1 MLDELML
8 VLEPTRAEPGC
19 VRIHLYEST
28 REPLVY
34 VIHSEWIDEQAF
46 DTHSGLPHMRRFL
59 GLIGE
64 LISHPLQAVRTKQIG

>member
-1 MLDELML
+1 ML

-46 DTHSGLPHMRRFL
+46 DAHAAMPHMKRFL
-59 GLIGE
+59 GLINE
-64 LISHPLQAVRTKQIG
+64 LIANPLQAVRTRQIG